1 MTERLYYSDSYL
13 LEFTATVL
21 EHEVRGNNMA
31 VILDRTAFYPASG
44 GQPGDTGT
52 LGTVRVLEVEE
63 TASGSVL
70 HLLDAPVSP
79 GPVTGRI
86 DWERR
91 FDHMQQHSGQHVLS
105 QAFLRSA
112 DAKTASF
119 HLGRETSTID
129 IEIARPSPEQIR
141 AAEALAAGIVFED
154 RPVAV
159 INVRPEDLPG
169 LGLRKESQR
178 QGEIRVID
186 VEGFDRSPCGGTH
199 VRRTGE
205 IGLIAVL
212 GWEHYKGMT
221 RVEFVC
227 GGRALKALQQARSL
241 LDQIGSQFSAHPLD
255 LPRLA
260 EKLLDERSQL
270 QKENA
275 RLMERMLEIEAL
287 ELLGSADKTTCP
299 ITVCRN
305 YDRRDLESVKVLA
318 RKLTAGDGVVAILG
332 TVQDS
337 AQVVVAKSADVP
349 GDCGLAVRQ
358 AVAALGGRGGG
369 KADMAQAGGV
379 PGDKLSAWSAAIAVH
394 FRDCTRQ

>member
-1 MTERLYYSDSYL
+1 MTERMYNSDSYL
-13 LEFTATVL
+13 LDFTATVL
-21 EHEVRGNNMA
+21 EQQARDGKAA

-44 GQPGDTGT
+44 GQPCDTGT
-52 LGTVRVLEVEE
+52 LEAANVLEVEE

-70 HLLDAPVSP
+70 HILDAPLP
-79 GPVTGRI
+79 LGPVTGRV
-86 DWERR
+86 DRVRR

-105 QAFLRSA
+105 QAFLKTA
-112 DAKTASF
+112 GAGTASF

-141 AAEALAAGIVFED
+141 AAEALAAQTVFED

-159 INVRPEDLPG
+159 INARPEDLAR

-186 VEGFDRSPCGGTH
+186 VEGFDRSACGGTH

-221 RVEFVC
+221 RIEFVC
-227 GGRALKALQQARSL
+227 GGRALRALRQARDL
-241 LDQIGSQFSAHPLD
+241 LDQLGSQFSAHPLD

-260 EKLLDERSQL
+260 GKLLDERSHL
-270 QKENA
+270 QKENL
-275 RLMERMLEIEAL
+275 RLAQRMLEIEAL
-287 ELLGSADKTTCP
+287 ELITSADKSSRP
-299 ITVCRN
+299 IIVCRS
-305 YDRRDLESVKVLA
+305 YDRRDLESLKILV
-318 RKLTAGDGVVAILG
+318 RKLTSGDGVVAILG
-332 TVQDS
+332 TLDDS
-337 AQVVVAKSADVP
+337 AQVVVAKSTDVP

-358 AVAALGGRGGG
+358 AVAALGGKGGG

-379 PGDKLSAWSAAIAVH
+379 PVGQLSAWSAAIASH
-394 FRDCTRQ
+394 FRDCRSQ

>member
-13 LEFTATVL
+13 LEFTATAQAQ
-21 EHEVRGNNMA
+21 ETRGENRA

-52 LGTVRVLEVEE
+52 LGAARVLDVEE
-63 TASGSVL
+63 TASGDVV
-70 HLLDAPVSP
+70 HLLDAPLPAGS
-79 GPVTGRI
+79 VTGHV

-105 QAFLRSA
+105 QAFLRTA
-112 DAKTASF
+112 GAETASF

-129 IEIARPSPEQIR
+129 ITLARPSPDKVR
-141 AAEALAAGIVFED
+141 AAEALATRIVFED
-154 RPVAV
+154 RQVSV
-159 INVRPEDLPG
+159 INARPEELIG
-169 LGLRKESQR
+169 LGLRKEPSR

-186 VEGFDRSPCGGTH
+186 IEAFDRSPCGGTH

-227 GGRALKALQQARSL
+227 GGRALEALRKARDL
-241 LDQIGSQFSAHPLD
+241 LDRLGSHFSAHPSD

-260 EKLLDERSQL
+260 EKLLDERSRL
-270 QKENA
+270 QKEVT
-275 RLMERMLEIEAL
+275 RLTEDMLEIEAL
-287 ELLGSADKTTCP
+287 EMLNSADKTTRP

-305 YDRRDLESVKVLA
+305 YDRRDLESVKILA
-318 RKLTAGDGVVAILG
+318 RKLTARSGVVAILG
-332 TVQDS
+332 TVEDA
-337 AQVVVAKSADVP
+337 AQVVVAKSGDVP

-358 AVAALGGRGGG
+358 ATAALGGRGGG
-369 KADMAQAGGV
+369 KTDMAQAGGV
-379 PGDKLSAWSAAIAVH
+379 PRAKLSAWSDAIVSH
-394 FRDCTRQ
+394 FRDYPHR

>member
-21 EHEVRGNNMA
+21 EQEARGDKLVVA
-31 VILDRTAFYPASG
+31 LDRTAFYPVSG
-44 GQPGDTGT
+44 GQPCDTGT
-52 LGTVRVLEVEE
+52 LGTAHVLEVEE

-70 HLLDAPVSP
+70 HVLDAPVP
-79 GPVTGRI
+79 QGHVTGRV
-86 DWERR
+86 DRERR

-105 QAFLRSA
+105 QAFLKTA
-112 DAKTASF
+112 GAGTASF

-141 AAEALAAGIVFED
+141 AAETLATQTVFED
-154 RPVAV
+154 RPVTV
-159 INVRPEDLPG
+159 INACREDLSS

-178 QGEIRVID
+178 QGEVRVID

-212 GWEHYKGMT
+212 SWEHYKGMT
-221 RVEFVC
+221 RIEFVC
-227 GGRALKALQQARSL
+227 GVRALKALRQARGL
-241 LDQIGSQFSAHPLD
+241 LDELSSQFSAHPLD

-260 EKLLDERSQL
+260 AKLLDERSQL
-270 QKENA
+270 QRENL
-275 RLMERMLEIEAL
+275 RLAEGMLEIEAL
-287 ELLGSADKTTCP
+287 ELLASADKSIRP
-299 ITVCRN
+299 IIVCRS
-305 YDRRDLESVKVLA
+305 YDRRDLESLKILV
-318 RKLTAGDGVVAILG
+318 RKLTAGDGVVAMLG
-332 TVQDS
+332 TLHDS
-337 AQVVVAKSADVP
+337 AQIVVAKSADVP

-358 AVAALGGRGGG
+358 AVAALGGKGGG

-379 PGDKLSAWSAAIAVH
+379 PGEQLSAWSAVIASH
-394 FRDCTRQ
+394 FRDRRSQ